1 MKKIF
6 TFTVGLLVCWCVSML
21 ILTPVHAQTVGLSIS
36 PPVVEI
42 ILAPNKKIIQTFN
55 LKNQGQAITI
65 VPTLNLV
72 TPSDSTGH
80 VMVNPSPVNL
90 ASIPFVPKLTPYT
103 FGQSISLP
111 SDTSVALT
119 LTLEG
124 ASVDKPIDSYLALV
138 VTPYPATANNSQIVS
153 ATPAIAG
160 LVFITLTPSAIIPV
174 NLEISNFDPPFL
186 HDTAFPLI
194 LSPTLTNHADVML
207 HSNGELVII
216 NSRSETIHKADLEN
230 RLILKQSA
238 RTIGPLTWNPNW
250 SVIGP
255 HRVRLTI
262 MTIGG
267 TKLSQI
273 ERTIWFFPLRGLLG
287 VLIISLILGYFFLR
301 YRKKI

>member
-1 MKKIF
+1 MKLLLSALI
-6 TFTVGLLVCWCVSML
+6 TTLVYWYTGLIS
-21 ILTPVHAQTVGLSIS
+21 PVHAQTVGLSIS

-42 ILAPNKKIIQTFN
+42 LLSPNKKIIQTFN

-80 VMVNPSPVNL
+80 VIVNPSPVNL
-90 ASIPFVPKLTPYT
+90 ASIPLIAKLTPYT
-103 FGQSISLP
+103 FGQSIPLP
-111 SDTSVALT
+111 SGTSVALT
-119 LTLEG
+119 ITLEG
-124 ASVDKPIDSYLALV
+124 ASVDQPIDTYLALV
-138 VTPYPATANNSQIVS
+138 VTPYPTTANNLQTIS

-160 LVFITLTPSAIIPV
+160 LVFITLTPSTIIPA
-174 NLEISNFDPPFL
+174 NIEISNFDPPFL
-186 HDTAFPLI
+186 HDTAFPFI
-194 LSPTLTNHADVML
+194 LSPTITNHADVML
-207 HSNGELVII
+207 HSSGELLII
-216 NSRSETIHKADLEN
+216 NPRDKTIHQAELEN
-230 RLILKQSA
+230 RLILKKSE

-255 HRVRLTI
+255 HRIRLTI

-273 ERTIWFFPLRGLLG
+273 ERTIWFLPLRGLLG
-287 VLIISLILGYFFLR
+287 VLIISLILGYLFLR